1 MSTAPRIGQT
11 ADTEGQERPAGKL
24 TMNRDYC
31 IWVVPPKNG
40 RVRKVRLSWRH
51 IVCAVI
57 VTSAVS
63 SAVFVIAGD
72 YVRAQAS
79 RAKSYL
85 NTRRMVNQL
94 ESFKAQNEELSSKLE
109 SLSSAQQRLQ
119 QYETDVRK
127 KVGQLGEILEA
138 ATSIGLVDSEGSGSV
153 VPEGDGAE
161 SDRADAGE
169 NKTGGIGGLELD
181 CTGLSA
187 QACID
192 SIAEGEIG
200 SELDDKKIVRG
211 GDFASERLVNTLNG
225 YISLLKSVPL
235 GYPVSGEITSGFG
248 CRISPFVQKVKMHQ
262 GVDFSLPRGSYI
274 YATAF
279 GIVKTVERNGTYGL
293 RVDIDHGSGVITRYA
308 HLSRALVKEG
318 QEVKR
323 GQIVGHVGSTG
334 RSTGPHLHYE
344 IRMNDRAK
352 NPNKFM
358 DLAYRLNSILQ

>member
-1 MSTAPRIGQT
+1 MNTVSIGRTPRN
-11 ADTEGQERPAGKL
+11 EGDKRPTGKL

-51 IVCAVI
+51 IVCVVI
-57 VTSAVS
+57 VASAVS
-63 SAVFVIAGD
+63 SALFFIAGD

-85 NTRRMVNQL
+85 NTRRMVGQL
-94 ESFKAQNEELSSKLE
+94 EAFKAQNQALNSKLE
-109 SLSSAQQRLQ
+109 SMSSAQQRLQ

-127 KVGQLGEILEA
+127 KVGQLGAILES
-138 ATSIGLVDSEGSGSV
+138 ATTIGLIEG
-153 VPEGDGAE
+153 GAE
-161 SDRADAGE
+161 GAVPPSAGVSADEDKVASG
-169 NKTGGIGGLELD
+169 KVDKKGIGGLEID
-181 CTGLSA
+181 CSGLGTE
-187 QACID
+187 ACME
-192 SIAEGEIG
+192 SIEEADN
-200 SELDDKKIVRG
+200 SFELDTLKILHG
-211 GDFASERLVNTLNG
+211 GNLSSEQLVNTLSG
-225 YISLLKSVPL
+225 YITLLKSVPL

-248 CRISPFVQKVKMHQ
+248 FRLSPFARTVKMHQ

-274 YATAF
+274 YSTAF
-279 GIVKTVERNGTYGL
+279 GVVKTVERNGTYGL

-318 QEVKR
+318 EQVNR

-334 RSTGPHLHYE
+334 HSTGPHLHYE
-344 IRMNDRAK
+344 IRINEKAK

-358 DLAYRLNSILQ
+358 DLAYRLNSILR